1 MAKIKSVIKKSN
13 NFIQSLTNP
22 LFITDNK
29 LIIQYINKYALEL
42 LGYTAE
48 EVQGRMTCAELC
60 QTPLCNTD
68 SCTLKKCMNL
78 KTPTTGVTIARTK
91 KGELLPVKAHCNAI
105 YNNRGVPIGGFE
117 YLSDVRNID
126 DGFLNNMSDASF
138 RTDTNLVIQNI
149 NDSALKTLGYT
160 KNEVVGKMTCA
171 DLCRTPIC
179 GTENCTIK
187 NAMKSK
193 ATVVGTTVARSRD
206 GNIIPVRASCGYLT
220 DAEGNVTGGF
230 EIISAVNQI
239 DEGFLA
245 NMADPAFRTDRQ
257 LVIQNINDAALKVL
271 GYTKEEVIGKLTC
284 AEICQTPVCKT
295 GDCTIK
301 NCMSKKET
309 IIAETVAT
317 NRSGKK
323 IPVRAS
329 CGPLIDAA
337 GIVTGGFEVISDLSA
352 LTEMV
357 NSLENIS
364 HGNLNADINNDFAKA
379 ENTVGRLART
389 FIEMKKTLTEIIS
402 HVNLSA
408 HNLSAGT
415 NQVSASSQQLSQGAS
430 EQAAS
435 VEEISSSMEEMASSI
450 QQNADNAIQTELIA
464 QKSAEDARQSGESV
478 EQTVEAMKNIAAKV
492 SIIKEIARQT
502 NMLSL
507 NASIEAARAGD
518 HGKGFAVVA
527 SEVQKLAERSQA
539 AAEEISVLSLTC
551 VNISE
556 KAGQMLAR
564 LVPDIQKTAELVAEI
579 NAASAEQNNG
589 TQQIN
594 SALQQFNSVV
604 QGNASSSEEL
614 AATAEEISSQALL
627 LKDAI
632 SFFRIDDSEFIKTE
646 TAIEHINPNH
656 KEINCAVQQN
666 LYNHQQLKMVPSA
679 VPTAKKGV
687 SIDLNETHDDDF
699 TDFS

>member
-1 MAKIKSVIKKSN
+1 MPKIKSVIKKSK
-13 NFIQSLTNP
+13 NFINGLTDP

-29 LIIQYINKYALEL
+29 LVIQYINKSALEL
-42 LGYTAE
+42 MGYNTD
-48 EVQGRMTCAELC
+48 EVTGRMTCAELC

-68 SCTLKKCMNL
+68 NCTLKNCMSA
-78 KTPTTGVTIARTK
+78 KTPMTGVTIAKTRN
-91 KGELLPVKAHCNAI
+91 GSLLPVKAQCNAI

-117 YLSDVRNID
+117 YISDVRSID

-138 RTDTNLVIQNI
+138 RTDLDLVIQNI
-149 NDSALKTLGYT
+149 NESALKTLGYT
-160 KNEVVGKMTCA
+160 KDEVIGKMTCA
-171 DLCRTPIC
+171 ELCRTPIC
-179 GTENCTIK
+179 GTGDCTIK
-187 NAMKSK
+187 KAMKNKS
-193 ATVVGTTVARSRD
+193 TVVGTTVAKNRD
-206 GNIIPVRASCGYLT
+206 GNMIPVRVSCGYLT
-220 DAEGNVTGGF
+220 NTEGSVTGGF
-230 EIISAVNQI
+230 EVISAVNQI

-257 LVIQNINDAALKVL
+257 LVIQNINDAALQVL
-271 GYTKEEVIGKLTC
+271 GYTKDEVIGKMTC
-284 AEICQTPVCKT
+284 AELCQTPVCKT

-301 NCMSKKET
+301 KCMSKKET
-309 IIAETVAT
+309 IIAETLAT
-317 NRSGKK
+317 NRNGKK

-329 CGPLIDAA
+329 CGPLIDTA
-337 GIVTGGFEVISDLSA
+337 GNVTGGFEVISDLSA

-357 NSLENIS
+357 DSLENIS
-364 HGNLNADINNDFAKA
+364 HGNLNVNINQDFARDD
-379 ENTVGRLART
+379 NTVGRLART
-389 FIEMKKTLTEIIS
+389 FIEMKKTLSEIIS
-402 HVNLSA
+402 HVNSSA

-435 VEEISSSMEEMASSI
+435 VEEISSSMEQMAASI
-450 QQNADNAIQTELIA
+450 QQNADNACQTELIA

-478 EQTVEAMKNIAAKV
+478 QQTVEAMKHIASKV

-502 NMLSL
+502 NLLSL

-539 AAEEISVLSLTC
+539 AAEEISVLSLTS

-579 NAASAEQNNG
+579 NAASSEQNNG

-594 SALQQFNSVV
+594 SALQQEMYNV
-604 QGNASSSEEL
+604 QHEAHVES
-614 AATAEEISSQALL
+614 
-627 LKDAI
+627 
-632 SFFRIDDSEFIKTE
+632 
-646 TAIEHINPNH
+646 
-656 KEINCAVQQN
+656 
-666 LYNHQQLKMVPSA
+666 
-679 VPTAKKGV
+679 AKKGV
-687 SIDLNETHDDDF
+687 LIDLNKNLEDDGF
-699 TDFS
+699 IEFS